1 MSTKHLLIIM
11 LALLFFQIP
20 VFIPNASANSAFT
33 QDMSKIKVHSVAHT
47 VELLEGG
54 LIVINDTLTVSAD
67 ENVSVNFPIGFP
79 YDYAQYLIDCL
90 AIADNRE
97 IPIVLNYGLGV
108 PGFYAVLANLIGA
121 GFKISSTPKNFTVTF
136 IFSGPIT
143 AEGDFLT
150 INFTLFPSLA
160 VDVEKCYTTIIFP
173 DSLDFSEA
181 SFVCNKTETEKNK
194 NYYHLNP
201 IPLEKFIYSKAKAW
215 MRFKIS
221 EFFPYAEIEKLER
234 DIEVDLYGNINVK
247 DTYYIINKG
256 TKTIDYIT
264 VFFPKEGYGF
274 KVEDATGVRVSEVS
288 KADLGENRLDIPDA
302 EPNEK
307 SVFSLVYKLNS
318 TLISKNNDEYEL
330 NMTMG
335 KITPLLIKKLAISF
349 ISPQGISFKPSS
361 RVCSLAS
368 IIKRDS
374 SKDSITFIFHNF
386 TIFNEFRAAITYKM
400 NVFWVSYPYTLL
412 ALISSAAILL
422 GVFVRKK
429 PSLAPITV
437 PKVVVSPKIF
447 RRFVEGYEERIKI
460 ISRIERLEEQ
470 ARKGRIPRRQ
480 YKVRKTMLE
489 NKLSS
494 LSKDLADLRE
504 TIRRVG
510 PRYADIIRQLEIAEA
525 QLEEAEAGIRRVRSR
540 YRRGEISREAYRRLL
555 EEHERRIDEAN
566 LKIEGALLRLREEYS

>member
-20 VFIPNASANSAFT
+20 VFIPNTSASSAFT

-67 ENVSVNFPIGFP
+67 ENVSVNFPVGFP

-97 IPIVLNYGLGV
+97 IPIVPNYGLGV
-108 PGFYAVLANLIGA
+108 PGFYAVLVNLTSA
-121 GFKISSTPKNFTVTF
+121 GFEISSTPRNFTVTF

-150 INFTLFPSLA
+150 LNFTLFPSLA
-160 VDVEKCYTTIIFP
+160 VDVEKCYTTIIVP
-173 DSLDFSEA
+173 SNLDFYEA
-181 SFVCNKTETEKNK
+181 SFTYNKTKTERNK
-194 NYYHLNP
+194 NYYYLDSVS
-201 IPLEKFIYSKAKAW
+201 IQKFTYSKAKAW
-215 MRFKIS
+215 LRLKVSGTFV
-221 EFFPYAEIEKLER
+221 YAEIEKLEKI
-234 DIEVDLYGNINVK
+234 IEINPYGNINVR
-247 DTYYIINKG
+247 DTYYILNKG
-256 TKTIDYIT
+256 TGAITYIT
-264 VFFPKEGYGF
+264 VFFPKDGYDF
-274 KVEDATGVRVSEVS
+274 KVEDATGMKFSEVS
-288 KADLGENRLDIPDA
+288 KTHLENNRLHIPNV
-302 EPNEK
+302 EPGERN
-307 SVFSLVYKLNS
+307 VFSLIYKLNLTS
-318 TLISKNNDEYEL
+318 ISKINDEYRL
-330 NMTMG
+330 NLSIG
-335 KITPLLIKKLAISF
+335 KITPLLIKKLTISF
-349 ISPQGISFKPSS
+349 ISSQGVSFKPSD
-361 RVCSLAS
+361 VVYSLANS
-368 IIKRDS
+368 IKRDV
-374 SKDSITFIFHNF
+374 SKDSITFTLHDFVVF
-386 TIFNEFRAAITYKM
+386 DQFQVAITYKV

-429 PSLAPITV
+429 PALAPITV

-470 ARKGRIPRRQ
+470 ARKGRIPRRH

-494 LSKDLADLRE
+494 LSKDLADLKE

>member
-1 MSTKHLLIIM
+1 M

-20 VFIPNASANSAFT
+20 VFIPNASASPAFT

-67 ENVSVNFPIGFP
+67 ENISVNFPIGFP

-90 AIADNRE
+90 AIADNKE
-97 IPIVLNYGLGV
+97 IPIVPNYGLGV
-108 PGFYAVLANLIGA
+108 PGFYAVLANLTGT

-194 NYYHLNP
+194 NYYHLDP
-201 IPLEKFIYSKAKAW
+201 ISLEKFTYSKAKAW

-221 EFFPYAEIEKLER
+221 ETFPYAEIEKLER
-234 DIEVDLYGNINVK
+234 NIEVDLYGNINVK

-256 TKTIDYIT
+256 TKTVDHIT
-264 VFFPKEGYGF
+264 VFFPKEGYDF
-274 KVEDATGVRVSEVS
+274 KVEDATGIRVSEVS

-330 NMTMG
+330 NMTIG

-361 RVCSLAS
+361 TVCSLAS

-374 SKDSITFIFHNF
+374 SRDSITFILHNF
-386 TIFNEFRAAITYKM
+386 TIFNEFRVAVTYKM

-460 ISRIERLEEQ
+460 VSRIERLEEQ

-494 LSKDLADLRE
+494 LSRDLADLRE
-504 TIRRVG
+504 TIRRAG